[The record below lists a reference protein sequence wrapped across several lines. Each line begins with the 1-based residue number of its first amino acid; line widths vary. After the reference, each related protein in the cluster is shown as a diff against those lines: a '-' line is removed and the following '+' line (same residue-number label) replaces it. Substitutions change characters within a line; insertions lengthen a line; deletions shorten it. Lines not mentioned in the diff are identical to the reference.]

1 MSKPIFNDTSKSDHL
16 LGENLL
22 AFDILEF
29 KACCSKHEATDNEG
43 TIWDIELES
52 YQPNAARNTRRPIK
66 H

>member
-1 MSKPIFNDTSKSDHL
+1 MSKPTFSDTSKSDHL

-29 KACCSKHEATDNEG
+29 KACCSKHEATDNED
-43 TIWDIELES
+43 TIWDMALEY
-52 YQPNAARNTRRPIK
+52 YQPNVTRNICRQPK